1 MIKNLLTIAL
11 RNLRKY
17 PGYSLLNVFGLVIG
31 ITFSLFLIFYIRDE
45 LSFDKYHVKADRIF
59 RINSYIKEPDK
70 DMLKWAITQYPLGPT
85 LQRKFPEVEQAVR
98 FVPNSRILFKTGELK
113 LFEDKIYYTDSNFF
127 KVFTHK
133 IIEGDP
139 NTALVAPRSLV
150 LTESVAVKY
159 FGKASGVV
167 NKTLTNDNGD
177 VFSVKAV
184 IADVPQT
191 SHLRFNLLIS
201 VSTLPADFSNSF
213 GGFDFYTYVL
223 LKPGVSAQAF
233 EKKLAGMYDEFMAP
247 IFSQFNIKIHY
258 GVVPITSIHLHSDM
272 QSEPEELGSMSYIYI
287 FSAVVVFMLLIACI
301 NYMNLTTARSA
312 RRAKEIGIRKVTG
325 SNKFQL
331 VAQFLVEST
340 IITFIALLISIG
352 LVLALLPTFNF
363 ISGKHISYSSL
374 FSPAT
379 LLILIAMVVLVGLI
393 GGSYPAFYLSQLQPV
408 QVLKG
413 SMSKSSSNVTL
424 RRILVVTQFTIA
436 LIMLICTWVVD
447 RQLNYLRSRDLGFNK
462 EQVVSLSAN
471 TNKDI
476 RSSILA
482 FKNELLKNPN
492 IKSVSTSRTTPG
504 GGGVNFQLFTVQTSN
519 GFTDQGVDSYGV
531 DEDYFKTLGIP
542 VIRGRNFNALSD
554 TLRSIIVNEKMV
566 EYFKWDEPLGKKV
579 KFPGDTTGFYL
590 EVIGVVKNF
599 HQKSLYNPIAPLLMF
614 YRPNSASILAK
625 VSPENIP
632 QTIASIRSSWNA
644 IMPDLE
650 FSYTFLDDDFNAQYA
665 ADQRRG
671 EIYTAFSLCTI
682 LITCLGLLGLIAFIT
697 EQRQKE
703 ISIRKVLGAELSQL
717 IPLITK
723 SFVVLVGISC
733 MLAFP
738 VAYIFMNQWLKVF
751 PYNTGLSPWPFIYSA
766 FTVLII
772 TLATVMFH
780 TVRAAV
786 ANPTKSLKME

>member
-1 MIKNLLTIAL
+1 MLKNLLTVAL
-11 RNLRKY
+11 RNLKRY

-45 LSFDKYHVKADRIF
+45 LSFDKYHSKADRIY

-70 DMLKWAITQYPLGPT
+70 DMLKWAITQYPLGPA

-98 FVPNSRILFKTGELK
+98 FVPNSRILFKTGEIK

-127 KVFTHK
+127 KIFTHK

-150 LTESVAVKY
+150 LTEAVAVKY
-159 FGKASGVV
+159 FGKTRGIL
-167 NKTLTNDNGD
+167 NKTLTNDNGE

-184 IADVPQT
+184 IGDVPQN
-191 SHLRFNLLIS
+191 SHLRFNVLIS
-201 VSTLPADFSNSF
+201 VSSLPADFSNSW
-213 GGFDFYTYVL
+213 GGFNFYTYVL
-223 LKPGVSAQAF
+223 LKNGVSGQAF

-258 GVVPITSIHLHSDM
+258 GVAPITSIHLHSEM

-325 SNKFQL
+325 SNKLQL

-340 IITFIALLISIG
+340 LITFVALIISVG
-352 LVLALLPTFNF
+352 LVLALLPTFNL

-374 FSPAT
+374 FTPAT
-379 LLILIAMVVLVGLI
+379 LFILIAMVILVGLI

-413 SMSKSSSNVTL
+413 GVSKSSSNAML
-424 RRILVVTQFTIA
+424 RRVLVVTQFTIA

-447 RQLNYLRSRDLGFNK
+447 RQLNFLRSRDLGFNK

-476 RSSILA
+476 RSNILA

-492 IKSVSTSRTTPG
+492 IKSVSTSQTTPG
-504 GGGVNFQLFTVQTSN
+504 GNGVNFNLFTVQTSS
-519 GFTDQGVDSYGV
+519 GFTDQGVDCYGV
-531 DEDYFKTLGIP
+531 DENYFKTLGIP
-542 VIRGRNFNALSD
+542 IVRGRNFNSLSD
-554 TLRSIIVNEKMV
+554 TLRSIVVNEKMV

-579 KFPGDTTGFYL
+579 KFPGDTSGFYL
-590 EVIGVVKNF
+590 EVVGVVKDF
-599 HQKSLYNPIAPLLMF
+599 HQKSLYNPIAPLLMY
-614 YRPNSASILAK
+614 YRPNSISILAK

-632 QTIASIRSSWNA
+632 QTISSIRRSWNA

-650 FSYTFLDDDFNAQYA
+650 FSYTFLDEDFNAQYA

-671 EIYTAFSLCTI
+671 KIYTAFSLCTI

-723 SFVVLVGISC
+723 SFVALVGISC
-733 MLAFP
+733 LLAFP

-751 PYNTGLSPWPFIYSA
+751 PYNSGMSVWPFAYSA
-766 FTVLII
+766 ITVLMI

-780 TVRAAV
+780 TVKAAV
-786 ANPTKSLKME
+786 ANPTKSLKAE